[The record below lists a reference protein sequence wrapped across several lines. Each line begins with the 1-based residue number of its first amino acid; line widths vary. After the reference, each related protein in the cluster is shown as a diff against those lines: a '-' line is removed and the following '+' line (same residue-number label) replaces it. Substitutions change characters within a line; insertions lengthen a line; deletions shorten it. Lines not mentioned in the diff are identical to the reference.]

1 MMAHL
6 WQKFFIDTFRI
17 HLGAH
22 FFAFFGSG
30 VEPLMRG
37 LAVLGAYWAILYWM
51 YRKKLFLR
59 V

>member
-1 MMAHL
+1 
-6 WQKFFIDTFRI
+6 
-17 HLGAH
+17 
-22 FFAFFGSG
+22 